1 MEEIKLQPYDILG
14 QRPEDYIFGSSE
26 KITKTEIFSG
36 SKISYLP
43 SPERQ
48 SSRIFDT
55 YACVNYNF
63 NNPVEINFKRL
74 IELGKISK
82 DNLDWLN
89 DNGYFI
95 NDEINLS
102 DRFLAVMS
110 NTTPGV
116 GNSGAVVA
124 QTARDFGLA
133 PQTLCDWNE
142 TTTQAEYYD
151 RSTISQ
157 KAKDTALEFKK
168 RFNIQYEWVRETE
181 WNEASKYGTLEF
193 FTYAW
198 FKDGVK
204 YYNPNPGKS
213 NHAVCEADL
222 PNLKIFDT
230 YQPYIKQ
237 MTKREDFLDFA
248 LCVYLSEKP
257 NNKIMSNA
265 KIVKDTN
272 SKTVYIAVP
281 VADEKS
287 FESYCANYGIEVK
300 KNGDYTINWKEMLN
314 GSITLI

>member
-1 MEEIKLQPYDILG
+1 MEEIKLKPYDILG
-14 QRPEDYIFGSSE
+14 QRPGDYIFGSSE
-26 KITKTEIFSG
+26 KITKTEIFNG

-43 SPERQ
+43 IPERQ
-48 SSRIFDT
+48 SSRIFDSYSCVS
-55 YACVNYNF
+55 YAFLNT
-63 NNPVEINFKRL
+63 VEINFKRL

-82 DNLDWLN
+82 DNLDWLK

-95 NDEINLS
+95 NGEINLS
-102 DRFLAVMS
+102 DRFLSVMS
-110 NTTPGV
+110 NTTPEV

-133 PQTLCDWNE
+133 PQALCEWNE

-151 RSTISQ
+151 RSTITD
-157 KAKDTALEFKK
+157 KAKEVALEFKK

-181 WNEASKYGTLEF
+181 WDEASKYGTLEF

-198 FKDGVK
+198 FQQGVK

-230 YQPYIKQ
+230 YQPFIKT

-248 LCVYLSEKP
+248 LCIYLSEK
-257 NNKIMSNA
+257 NTIMTNV
-265 KIVKDTN
+265 KVVKDTN
-272 SKTVYIAVP
+272 SKTIYMALP
-281 VADEKS
+281 VSDETS
-287 FESYCANYGIEVK
+287 FESYCQNYGISVL
-300 KNGDYTINWKEMLN
+300 KNSDGSINWNSMIN
-314 GSITLI
+314 GSINIA